1 MNVSGINAATTAYQT
16 SVQSS
21 FNQRAQDFKALQT
34 ALQSGDVTSAQQAFA
49 SVQKDMQNAAQ
60 AAGATS
66 NPSGQPSKIGTDFQ
80 TLQSALQ
87 SGDLSGAQSAFA
99 TLKQDMQS
107 TGAAHG
113 AHHHHHHK
121 SGDATSSTPPTSSS
135 TPSSNTGGSVIASL
149 LDTQA

>member
-21 FNQRAQDFKALQT
+21 FKQDAQDFKALQT

-49 SVQKDMQNAAQ
+49 SLQKDMQKSSPAA
-60 AAGATS
+60 AATS
-66 NPSGQPSKIGTDFQ
+66 TPSGQSSPISTDFQ
-80 TLQSALQ
+80 TLQTALQ

-107 TGAAHG
+107 TAAAKG
-113 AHHHHHHK
+113 AHHHHHHE
-121 SGDATSSTPPTSSS
+121 SASATGSTTQAPNSTTSS
-135 TPSSNTGGSVIASL
+135 NDVGSVIASL
-149 LDTQA
+149 LNTQA